1 MFSNTHVATK
11 HEILKRDLF
20 TGSWN
25 IIHQMTRTKSEN
37 IKNIERRFSVD
48 IDKITTDQP
57 FNMTLL
63 LEMMSKL
70 VHTYKLTLA
79 TLPTGKSSYKEMKQ
93 TFFNFHADGILSVL
107 SKVGI
112 TTTKKEVNFC
122 I

>member
-1 MFSNTHVATK
+1 MFSNAHVATK
-11 HEILKRDLF
+11 HAILKRDLF